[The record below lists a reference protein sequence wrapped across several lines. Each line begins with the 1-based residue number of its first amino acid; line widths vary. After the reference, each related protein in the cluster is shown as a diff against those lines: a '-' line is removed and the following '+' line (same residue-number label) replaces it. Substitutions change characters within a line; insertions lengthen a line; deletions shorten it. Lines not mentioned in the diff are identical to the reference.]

1 MTEYERFGLVFT
13 KTRVY
18 KFGHR
23 NRFPAWQPYF
33 MYQPAGWRNRFLGID
48 FWFHKR
54 LQIRALLILLVA
66 NVTFLV
72 FYVKTAYE

>member
-1 MTEYERFGLVFT
+1 
-13 KTRVY
+13 
-18 KFGHR
+18 
-23 NRFPAWQPYF
+23 

-54 LQIRALLILLVA
+54 FQIPALLILLVA